1 MNNLQKI
8 IAESDNDEKFLNL
21 MSDFAIE
28 TTDHNGEVCSIYSEQ
43 FSTALTPIIAFL
55 HERDRKILEGVVEA
69 IDKAVEDR
77 ASIKQVTDIIK
88 AVLEK

>member
-8 IAESDNDEKFLNL
+8 ISDSDAEFETIFNQKFGFGIWDSRASDGHRGEGISS
-21 MSDFAIE
+21 SDVLE
-28 TTDHNGEVCSIYSEQ
+28 HSK
-43 FSTALTPIIAFL
+43 AFL
-55 HERDRKILEGVVEA
+55 HERDKKILEGVIEA

-77 ASIKQVTDIIK
+77 TSIKQVTDIIN